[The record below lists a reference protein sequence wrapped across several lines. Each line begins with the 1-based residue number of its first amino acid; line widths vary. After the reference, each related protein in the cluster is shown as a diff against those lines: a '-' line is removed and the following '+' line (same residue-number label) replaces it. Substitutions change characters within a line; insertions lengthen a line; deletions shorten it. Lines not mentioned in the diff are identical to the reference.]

1 MNLDQI
7 TCGEL
12 LNRYPWAADFFL
24 ENYLNPEA
32 AAGLTLPQYLDSLSD
47 EHLADLALERPVILA
62 NFKQFFR
69 QMRELLGEIRE
80 NQVSKLTLLPGHDK
94 DGRPESFEHI
104 NLYPSKIISIVDPTG
119 SGKSRLLQDI
129 EWTAADDTPT
139 KRRILINDEQ
149 PNLK

>member
-104 NLYPSKIISIVDPTG
+104 DLYPSEITACAAAG
-119 SGKSRLLQDI
+119 SRDGSAPGGGGWRGRRY
-129 EWTAADDTPT
+129 TPPPRA
-139 KRRILINDEQ
+139 RRR
-149 PNLK
+149 P